1 MKTTGVTRQ
10 LDALGRIVLPV
21 ELRRTLDIGPKDIL
35 EILVEGNSIVLRKY
49 EADCQFCGGKSG
61 LTEYRSKLISRR
73 CLKEIKAI

>member
-21 ELRRTLDIGPKDIL
+21 ELRRTLDIGPKDTL

-49 EADCQFCGGKSG
+49 EADCQFCGGNLSLPFHMFFHPG
-61 LTEYRSKLISRR
+61 S
-73 CLKEIKAI
+73 

>member
-21 ELRRTLDIGPKDIL
+21 ELRRTLDIGPKDTL

-61 LTEYRSKLISRR
+61 LTEYRSKLSCRR